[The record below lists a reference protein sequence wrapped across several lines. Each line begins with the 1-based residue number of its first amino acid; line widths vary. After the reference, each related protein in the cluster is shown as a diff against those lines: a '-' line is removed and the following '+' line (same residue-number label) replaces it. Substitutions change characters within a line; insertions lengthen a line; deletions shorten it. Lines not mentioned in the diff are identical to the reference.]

1 MQPHPIETTNYLR
14 ETYKRYLKTINPFLD
29 ESLRTKFWE
38 QLDESE
44 RLVKGPLLEASSPFK
59 NGDSIEQLII
69 DGILHTGFRRL
80 CDSTPNDPK
89 PPLPLTR
96 PLYLHQERAIT
107 NVTKRGRNLV
117 VATGTGSGKTESFLI
132 PILNHLL
139 QEEENGTLRKP
150 GVRALLLYPMNAL
163 ANDQMARLRSLL
175 KNYPS
180 ITFGRYTGE
189 SIETPKSAREKFQNR
204 SPKERLLDN
213 EYHSREEMR
222 KSPPHILLTNYA
234 MLEYLLLRPE
244 DTSLFDGETSQHW
257 RFLVVDEAHVYD
269 GANGIEVAML
279 LRRLKDRIVQSVPGR
294 LTCIAT
300 SATIGKGKPDF
311 PEVAEFAQN
320 LFGESFD
327 IDDIFEAERQ
337 PIEDLGAVW
346 GEGTK
351 QLYESLVPARIE
363 KPTEIAQIMRQQN
376 VPYELIDQIQQA
388 SNRAAALYI
397 LLQGDNRLRLLHS
410 ILSQRPILLS
420 EAAQQLFP
428 DEDQKSAEE
437 AAIALVDLAVEASPD
452 GNSLPILPARYHVF
466 ARATEGVFVCVNHT
480 KHTDGKLRMYLN
492 RHEKCTECEA
502 HVFEV
507 ATCRNC
513 GTAYI
518 VGEIID
524 NKIISLKGDIASGQG
539 AKRVYF
545 AWIDKLS
552 DVNEDEMSETEE
564 NQSIQ
569 WIPYELCTQC
579 GKVWESGEQAC
590 QCRATIHKIY
600 QAPFDSK
607 NEEQMHCAA
616 CSTRSKGIIFR
627 LLTGQ
632 DAPIGV
638 LATALYTELPPSD
651 EPEMQELPGQG
662 RKLLLF
668 SDSRQDA
675 AFSAPYLE
683 RTFNNVLQRRLI
695 YQSLQ
700 ANKDVQSGEYNLN
713 DLVIPLLK
721 QTENAGWFDHNMTP
735 SARRAAMRSWLMR
748 EIISW
753 TSQQSLERLGLLHF
767 FLPRPKDWYP
777 PVILLG
783 PPWNLGIDEVW
794 TLICLLVDT
803 LRNAAIISVPD
814 GVDIQD
820 ELFQPLNRTSYIQT
834 FSKPSKQYQIR
845 GWVPKQR
852 SNARLD
858 LLEKV
863 LRQTN
868 SALHADE
875 VRNIAKSTLENLWEH
890 HFVSTDSS
898 IRRDLLKFVRL
909 GADNGYQLNYESWR
923 WYPCTN
929 ETVLWR
935 CTRCHNIAYHSL
947 RGICMTYGCSGKL
960 EQVHLTELQGEEN
973 HYRYLYHH
981 LQPAAL
987 NVQEHTAQWK
997 SEEAQKIQS
1006 DFIDGKV
1013 NVLTCST
1020 TFELG
1025 VDVGS
1030 LQAVLMRNM
1039 PPTTA
1044 NYLQRAGRAGRR
1056 RNSAAYIVTFAQRR
1070 SHDLAYYRKPENMV
1084 AGKVSTPSIVLS
1096 NPKIVQRHMH
1106 SVLLAAFWRWC
1117 ADIHKRFRERKEM
1130 KAGPFFEPSGSSPT
1144 GPELLK
1150 EYLQSPPIHV
1160 LQSLQRIVPQELQ
1173 TELNIKNWEWLPRLT
1188 NAQSTGDFDRTVER
1202 VLDDVNL
1209 YGDLINQ
1216 ELESIKQRQSDQ
1228 VGQKRLTLYMRVL
1241 KTIRERD
1248 LINLLAQQSVLPKYG
1263 FPVDVVE
1270 LRTDHVL
1277 DELANKLE
1285 LQRDLRIAI
1294 SEYAPGGQIVA
1305 GKKVFTARGIYRQP
1319 KKDLEPVYFAE
1330 CKNCKRFNVA
1340 KGKDHPTQCKACSS
1354 GLSYDTNWISGTY
1367 IKPEFGFIADQSV
1380 GEPSDSRPPRLYSS
1394 KVFFDDYRTPSEE
1407 ELTPSAHTDLLP
1419 ELSISNRQVQ
1429 ISTRYSRYGQ
1439 LVIVNHGTNGRGFNI
1454 CSFCGYAEAVP
1465 EAKPE
1470 KAPKKRSGTATQNR
1484 PAHKNPRSGKDCTG
1498 YFEQRRLGHDFITD
1512 VLEIKIEGAIFSQ
1525 MHKPEGK
1532 DLWRSILYAL
1542 LEGASQ
1548 GLGIRRSDL
1557 NGTLYPYDHSTQA
1570 LLLYDDV
1577 PGGAGHVR
1585 RIKDALPEVFQ
1596 VALDRIKDCQCGPET
1611 ACHEC
1616 LWNYYNQP
1624 YHDYLSRGLA
1634 IEFLERVL
1642 QK

>member
-38 QLDESE
+38 KLDEPE

-59 NGDSIEQLII
+59 SGRSIEQLIVE
-69 DGILHTGFRRL
+69 GILHAGFRRL
-80 CDSTPNDPK
+80 CDSTNSDLK
-89 PPLPLTR
+89 PPLPRNR
-96 PLYLHQERAIT
+96 PLYLHQDRAIE
-107 NVTKRGRNLV
+107 NVAKRGHNLV

-139 QEEENGTLRKP
+139 QEEAIGTLQKP

-163 ANDQMARLRSLL
+163 ANDQMTRLRSLL

-180 ITFGRYTGE
+180 IAFGRYTGE
-189 SIETPKSAREKFQNR
+189 SIETKKSAREKFENR
-204 SPKERLLDN
+204 LKERSIEN

-244 DTSLFDGETSQHW
+244 ETSLFDGETSQHW

-279 LRRLKDRIVQSVPGR
+279 LRRLKDRIVQSEPGR

-300 SATIGKGKPDF
+300 SATLGKGKEDF
-311 PEVAEFAQN
+311 PKVAEFAQN
-320 LFGESFD
+320 LFGESFTAA
-327 IDDIFEAERQ
+327 DIFEAERE
-337 PIEDLGAVW
+337 PIENLGAVW
-346 GEGTK
+346 AEGSK
-351 QLYESLVPARIE
+351 QLYQALVDVQID
-363 KPTEIAQIMRQQN
+363 KPSKIAQVARQHS
-376 VPYELIDQIQQA
+376 VPEEIVTQIQQA
-388 SNRAAALYI
+388 PNRAAALYT
-397 LLQGDNRLRLLHS
+397 LLQGDKRLRSLHS
-410 ILSQRPILLS
+410 ILSQRPTLLS

-428 DEDQKSAEE
+428 QEDQKSAEE
-437 AAIALVDLAVEASPD
+437 AAIALVDLAVEASPNGD
-452 GNSLPILPARYHVF
+452 SLPILPARYHVF
-466 ARATEGVFVCVNHT
+466 ARATEGIFVCLNHT
-480 KHTDGKLRMYLN
+480 KHADHRLQMYLN

-507 ATCRNC
+507 ATCTRC
-513 GTAYI
+513 GTAYL
-518 VGEIID
+518 VGELIQG
-524 NKIISLKGDIASGQG
+524 KIISLKGAIASGQG
-539 AKRVYF
+539 EKRVYF
-545 AWIDKLS
+545 VLTDKLP
-552 DVNEDEMSETEE
+552 DANEDEMLESEET
-564 NQSIQ
+564 QPTQ
-569 WIPYELCTQC
+569 WIPYELCVQC
-579 GKVWESGEQAC
+579 GTVWESGAKAC
-590 QCRATIHKIY
+590 QCHAAIHKVY
-600 QAPFDSK
+600 QAPFDGK
-607 NEEQMHCAA
+607 DEDKMQCAA
-616 CSTRSKGIIFR
+616 CSTRSKGIVFR
-627 LLTGQ
+627 LFTGQ

-638 LATALYTELPPSD
+638 LTTALYTKLPSSD
-651 EPEMQELPGQG
+651 DPKMQDLPGQG

-695 YQSLQ
+695 YQALQ
-700 ANKDVQSGEYNLN
+700 ANKDAQSGECNLD
-713 DLVIPLLK
+713 DLVISLLN
-721 QTENAGWFDHNMTP
+721 QASNAGWFTP
-735 SARRAAMRSWLMR
+735 DTTQPARRAAMRSWLMR
-748 EIISW
+748 EMISW

-767 FLPRPKDWYP
+767 SLRCPKGWRALP
-777 PVILLG
+777 LLLNS
-783 PPWNLGIDEVW
+783 PWNLTSNEVW
-794 TLICLLVDT
+794 TLICLLLDT
-803 LRNAAIISVPD
+803 VRNAAIISTPD
-814 GVDIQD
+814 GVDIHD
-820 ELFQPLNRTSYIQT
+820 ELFQPLNRPSYIQT
-834 FSKPSKQYQIR
+834 FSKSTKQYQIR
-845 GWVPKQR
+845 GWTPKQR

-868 SALHADE
+868 PAMSTDE
-875 VRNIAKSTLENLWEH
+875 VRNNAKSVLENLWEP
-890 HFVSTDSS
+890 HFVADDS
-898 IRRDLLKFVRL
+898 IIGQDLLKFVRL
-909 GADNGYQLNYESWR
+909 GADNGYQLKYESWR
-923 WYPCTN
+923 WLPSTN
-929 ETVLWR
+929 ETALWR
-935 CTRCHNIAYHSL
+935 CARCRSIAYHSL
-947 RGICMTYGCSGKL
+947 HGICTTYGCSGKL
-960 EQVHLTELQGEEN
+960 EPIRLAELQNEEN
-973 HYRYLYHH
+973 HYRYLYYH

-1006 DFIDGKV
+1006 DFIDGKI

-1084 AGKVSTPSIVLS
+1084 AGKVPTPTIALS

-1106 SVLLAAFWRWC
+1106 SVLFAAFWRWC
-1117 ADIHKRFRERKEM
+1117 ADVQKRFRVRSEM
-1130 KAGPFFEPSGSSPT
+1130 KVGPFFEPNSRIPT
-1144 GPELLK
+1144 GPDLLK
-1150 EYLQSPPIHV
+1150 EYLQSPPAHV
-1160 LQSLQRIVPQELQ
+1160 LQALQRIVPQELQ
-1173 TELNIKNWEWLPRLT
+1173 DELNIKNWEWLPRLT
-1188 NAQSTGDFDRTVER
+1188 NAQSTGHFDLTVER
-1202 VLDDVNL
+1202 VLDDLNL
-1209 YGDLINQ
+1209 YGDLVNL

-1228 VGQKRLTLYMRVL
+1228 SGQKRLNLYLRVL
-1241 KTIRERD
+1241 NTIRERD

-1270 LRTDHVL
+1270 LKTDHVT

-1305 GKKVFTARGIYRQP
+1305 GKKVFTSRGIYRQP

-1330 CKNCKRFNVA
+1330 CKNCKRFNMA
-1340 KGKDHPTQCKACSS
+1340 KGKDRPTQCKTCSS
-1354 GLSYDTNWISGTY
+1354 GLFYDANWTSGTY
-1367 IKPEFGFIADQSV
+1367 IKPEFGFIADQFV
-1380 GEPSDSRPPRLYSS
+1380 GEPTDSRPPRLYSS
-1394 KVFFDDYRTPSEE
+1394 RVFFDDYQTPKEKE
-1407 ELTPSAHTDLLP
+1407 NDRSADTGLLP
-1419 ELSISNRQVQ
+1419 DLSMSNRQVQ

-1439 LVIVNHGTNGRGFNI
+1439 LVVVNHGLNGRGFNI
-1454 CSFCGYAEAVP
+1454 CAFCGYAEAVP

-1470 KAPKKRSGTATQNR
+1470 KTPKKRSGVATQNR
-1484 PAHKNPRSGKDCTG
+1484 PSHKNPRSGKECSG
-1498 YFEQRRLGHDFITD
+1498 HFEQRRLGHDFITD
-1512 VLEIKIEGAIFSQ
+1512 VLEIKIEGSILYQ
-1525 MHKPEGK
+1525 IQVPEHK
-1532 DLWRSILYAL
+1532 DLWRSVLYAL

-1557 NGTLYPYDHSTQA
+1557 NATLYPYSHSTQA

-1596 VALDRIKDCQCGPET
+1596 VALDRVKSCQCGPET

-1624 YHDYLSRGLA
+1624 YHEYLSRGLA

-1642 QK
+1642 Q